1 MYGKVSVLG
10 ADQTPLYAYL
20 TKDANPSVAGD
31 IKWNFTKFL
40 VDRNGRVV
48 ARFEPDVTP
57 DSPQVVAEI
66 EKLVKQ

>member
-1 MYGKVSVLG
+1 LK
-10 ADQTPLYAYL
+10 
-20 TKDANPSVAGD
+20 GD

-40 VDRNGRVV
+40 ADRNGKVV

-57 DSPQVVAEI
+57 DSPQVTAEI